1 MRFRASRIIASHP
14 RDESVT
20 VLRFSL
26 TSVDKRLILNLAME
40 SQTPIDYWKMF
51 ADLMERRGVL
61 VRQRDQA
68 EIELTKT
75 EDQQKAN
82 QQAIDELES
91 EGGGLQ
97 DAIKLVFST
106 QRGEW
111 LTASEVRNFLEE
123 MGFDFRQYRTNPLAS
138 IATTL
143 KRLVPDYLETRTSAQ
158 TGVNYRRLIS
168 IAALGVGRPTRETAT
183 SALGA
188 IEENRKPKAP
198 VPPPSMRKKLGL

>member
-1 MRFRASRIIASHP
+1 
-14 RDESVT
+14 
-20 VLRFSL
+20 
-26 TSVDKRLILNLAME
+26 ME

-75 EDQQKAN
+75 RQLVLSIFPLLSEDQQKAN